1 MASTFRLQIVTPS
14 RTFYDDEVEMTIV
27 KTTEGDLGIM
37 KNHMLMVA
45 PLTIGKVRIKKDGQF
60 KEAAISEGF
69 VQVEA
74 EYTRIITDSAEW
86 PEEIDITRAQEAKE
100 RAERRLAAS
109 KSDIDK
115 VRAEISLRKAL
126 NRIDVANEKK
136 K

>member
-69 VQVEA
+69 VQVES

-86 PEEIDITRAQEAKE
+86 PEEIDVKRAEEAKE
-100 RAERRLAAS
+100 RAERRLSAD
-109 KSDIDK
+109 KSDIDR
-115 VRAEISLRKAL
+115 VRSEISLRKAL
-126 NRIDVANEKK
+126 NRLDIVNLKK